1 MYCLKASFS
10 NRLRVCFY
18 ALASHNAPIT
28 QRHIT
33 MGRDLAVSAHTCG
46 SLSRGARSF
55 LSICMVFDS
64 ANSPQE
70 KCSCKCDSHYAPC
83 MWNDSLNEVSTVILL
98 KVDKLVRVS
107 GMSLHEAQRI
117 VANFPVS
124 RLTVRCLFRYTKKRS
139 CSLRLEHNFSLRS
152 LVHTLLMS
160 IWWRAKK
167 VRNASITEAT
177 SCSKHL

>member
-1 MYCLKASFS
+1 MLPSRS
-10 NRLRVCFY
+10 GTLQWDEILRY
-18 ALASHNAPIT
+18 
-28 QRHIT
+28 QRT
-33 MGRDLAVSAHTCG
+33 RV
-46 SLSRGARSF
+46 ARSLEVRDRSC
-55 LSICMVFDS
+55 LSVWFSIAQIHHKRSVV
-64 ANSPQE
+64 ANAILIMRRACE
-70 KCSCKCDSHYAPC
+70 MIH
-83 MWNDSLNEVSTVILL
+83 WNEVSTVILM
-98 KVDKLVRVS
+98 KADKLVRVS